1 MALIRDDLGQ
11 RAFLIEPIKFS
22 PTEGTGEVPQPT
34 QLLDVTQLVE
44 LAAVGSVN
52 TVLLLLPSGRIEVK
66 QVLLEGLA
74 QLEESNLSAT
84 ARALLPM
91 LLGALAGRRSRDDL
105 STAIQRIRADLRSLD
120 GVLATVQHSLDE
132 AVTPLT
138 SGSDANAWWR
148 ARERQIQAAEND
160 GDDDH
165 GLSLWVDAFTEAL
178 AAGEA
183 AVCLQIIDFGN
194 QRSPELA
201 GAMSPIITAVGS
213 DFHDAAPGALDLLLA
228 ESLVTP

>member
-1 MALIRDDLGQ
+1 M
-11 RAFLIEPIKFS
+11 
-22 PTEGTGEVPQPT
+22 
-34 QLLDVTQLVE
+34 LV
-44 LAAVGSVN
+44 
-52 TVLLLLPSGRIEVK
+52 
-66 QVLLEGLA
+66 
-74 QLEESNLSAT
+74 
-84 ARALLPM
+84 
-91 LLGALAGRRSRDDL
+91 
-105 STAIQRIRADLRSLD
+105 
-120 GVLATVQHSLDE
+120 TVQHRLDE

-148 ARERQIQAAEND
+148 ARERQIEAAEND

-228 ESLVTP
+228 ESLVTLTTSAAVRLGVLRTRALLANGDLERAARAADAAIERAHHASCRVRR